1 MNKSYV
7 YRGAPE
13 SRAFGPLP
21 QGDYSFVV
29 SSADEPYFKNEKWI
43 LAVKLT
49 IQPQGVPVFANPW
62 SGIDRNGEDR
72 DGIAEF
78 LLAVNRAPAPGDE
91 PEWGRLIGAK
101 GKCRL
106 KVEIAQAGALEGKEV
121 NKVAFFHR
129 PKQVGPTTEQTP
141 QSFTEAEIKASQA
154 AIGKT
159 LTGKDPDLDVEQD
172 DIPF

>member
-1 MNKSYV
+1 MNSKYV
-7 YRGAPE
+7 FRGAPE
-13 SRAFGPLP
+13 ERIFGALP
-21 QGDYSFVV
+21 PGDYAFVV
-29 SSADEPYFKNEKWI
+29 ASADPPYSKNDHWI

-62 SGIDRNGEDR
+62 SGTTSTGEDR

-78 LLAVNRAPAPGDE
+78 LIAVNRAPAPGYE
-91 PEWGRLIGAK
+91 PDWAKLVGAK

-106 KVEIAQAGALEGKEV
+106 KTETAQMGALAGKEV

-129 PKQVGPTTEQTP
+129 PHQLTKEPAGVDFSKMREAKLPQTGPKP
-141 QSFTEAEIKASQA
+141 PAEP
-154 AIGKT
+154 
-159 LTGKDPDLDVEQD
+159 DDLDMGPV